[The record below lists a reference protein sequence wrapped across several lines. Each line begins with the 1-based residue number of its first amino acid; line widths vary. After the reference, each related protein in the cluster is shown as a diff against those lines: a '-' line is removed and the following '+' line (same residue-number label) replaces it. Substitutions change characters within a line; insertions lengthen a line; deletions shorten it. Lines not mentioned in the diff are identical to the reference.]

1 MAKLHQ
7 LDKHKYLKP
16 IEVVELEQ
24 ILDNAKRKDARN
36 VLMIRLLLKT
46 GARGSEL
53 LAVRPMDLHVETH
66 SVFIRGL
73 KDGKDR
79 ELPVPY
85 KLFQQLYDEASGPK
99 DKPIFP
105 IALRTLQGI
114 WYDIRPVEKKLHS
127 LRHTFAYNLYKQ
139 TKDILLVKMALGH
152 RTVQSTMIYLEHLYE
167 QEAFERLVLVNG

>member
-7 LDKHKYLKP
+7 LNKHKYLKP
-16 IEVVELEQ
+16 IEMVELEMR
-24 ILDNAKRKDARN
+24 LDNAKRKEARN
-36 VLMIRLLLKT
+36 VLMIRLLIKT
-46 GARGSEL
+46 GARGSEM
-53 LAVRPMDLHVETH
+53 LAIRPMDLHTETQ
-66 SVFIRGL
+66 SIFIMGL

-79 ELPVPY
+79 ELPVPS
-85 KLFQQLYDEASGPK
+85 KLFRQLEEVATGPK

-127 LRHTFAYNLYKQ
+127 LRHSFAFNLYVK

-152 RTVQSTMIYLEHLYE
+152 RSVQSTMVYLEHLYE
-167 QEAFERLVLVNG
+167 QESFERLVLVNG

>member
-1 MAKLHQ
+1 MKLHQ

-16 IEVVELEQ
+16 IEVVELNER
-24 ILDNAKRKDARN
+24 LDNAKRKEARN

-46 GARGSEL
+46 GARASEL
-53 LAVRPMDLHVETH
+53 LAVRPMDLHHETH

-85 KLFQQLYDEASGPK
+85 KLFDQLVKEAEGKEK

-114 WYDIRPVEKKLHS
+114 WYDLRPVEKKLHS
-127 LRHTFAYNLYKQ
+127 LRHTFAFNLYKN

-152 RTVQSTMIYLEHLYE
+152 KSIQSTMVYQEHLYE
-167 QEAFERLVLVNG
+167 QEAFERLVLLNG